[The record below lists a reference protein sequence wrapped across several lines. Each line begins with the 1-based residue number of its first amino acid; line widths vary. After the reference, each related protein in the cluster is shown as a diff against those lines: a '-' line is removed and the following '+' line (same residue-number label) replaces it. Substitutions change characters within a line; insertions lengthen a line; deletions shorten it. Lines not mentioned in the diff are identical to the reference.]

1 MTTVQRAA
9 QIFGW
14 VFVLVGIA
22 GLYYSR
28 GMEEG
33 LLLGMF
39 PVNVV
44 HNAAHLLLGLWGI
57 VAAKTFSGAK
67 SYATIAG
74 VLYVVL
80 AIVGYVEPNP
90 GDMLPLG
97 GNDVYLHAALGVIL
111 LGIGLTAKPRSAM
124 A

>member
-14 VFVLVGIA
+14 VFILVGIV
-22 GLYYSR
+22 GLIYGYT
-28 GMEEG
+28 MEEA
-33 LLLGMF
+33 LLLGLF

-44 HNAAHLLLGLWGI
+44 HNGYHLLLGLWGLR
-57 VAAKTFSGAK
+57 AAKSFGGAK

-74 VLYVVL
+74 LLYVVL
-80 AIVGYVEPNP
+80 AIVGYLDVMPP
-90 GDMLPLG
+90 DTLPLH
-97 GNDVYLHAALGVIL
+97 GNNVWLHAVLGLLL
-111 LGIGLTAKPRSAM
+111 LGIGLTARPKAVI